1 MRVLMVTP
9 SYYPILGG
17 SETAIRILST
27 MLNEMGI
34 HTDVM
39 TYNMTRKWNPIWRE
53 ETVDNGLFR
62 VFKVPAFN
70 LASIFLVNP
79 LELIKVYVIP
89 KLSFVGRFREYDI
102 IHFQGEA
109 DLSFPLFSFFV
120 RKPKLWTSHT
130 SYAKLPRLKRV
141 FKLFFPRIADLYIA
155 IELEIL
161 SRLGVPKNKSLPWF
175 CFGVDVKTFR
185 PDETKRIDNLI
196 LFVGRIDRIKGLHV
210 LLEALS
216 DVISQTQLVI
226 IGPKWDP
233 EYAAICMEKIKQVN
247 SSGFH
252 NVQYLGAMDEE
263 SLVPWY
269 QKAAVLVRPDLDGFS
284 GGLTSL
290 EALACATPVI
300 GTGNHL
306 IKNGVNGLRVSPNN
320 AKELA
325 KAINQLLGNKIS
337 REEFG
342 REGRRIVEN
351 QFSWKKIAEKSVKL
365 YEAVLSTYRKQ

>member
-27 MLNEMGI
+27 MLNEKGI

-39 TYNMTRKWNPIWRE
+39 TYNMTRKWHPIWRE

-62 VFKVPAFN
+62 VFKVPAIN
-70 LASIFLVNP
+70 LATIFLINP

-89 KLSFVGRFREYDI
+89 KPSFVGRFRDYDI

-120 RKPKLWTSHT
+120 RKPKIWTSHT
-130 SYAKLPRLKRV
+130 NYAKLPRLKRV

-161 SRLGVPKNKSLPWF
+161 SRLGVPRPKSLRWF

-185 PDETKRIDNLI
+185 PDETKRIDNLV

-216 DVISQTQLVI
+216 DVVSQTQLVI

-269 QKAAVLVRPDLDGFS
+269 QKAAILVRPDLDGFS

-325 KAINQLLGNKIS
+325 KALNQLLGNKRS

-342 REGRRIVEN
+342 REGRRIVED
-351 QFSWKKIAEKSVKL
+351 QFSWEKIAEKSVKL

>member
-9 SYYPILGG
+9 SYHPILGG
-17 SETAIRILST
+17 SETAIRTLST

-39 TYNMTRKWNPIWRE
+39 TYNMNRKWNSIWRE
-53 ETVDNGLFR
+53 ETEDNGLFR

-70 LASIFLVNP
+70 PATVFLINP
-79 LELIKVYVIP
+79 LELIKVYLIP
-89 KLSFVGRFREYDI
+89 KPGFTRKFRDYDI

-120 RKPKLWTSHT
+120 RKPKIWTSHANQ
-130 SYAKLPRLKRV
+130 AKLPRLKSV

-155 IELEIL
+155 IELKIL
-161 SRLGVPKNKSLPWF
+161 SKLGVPEYKSLSWY
-175 CFGVDVKTFR
+175 CFGVDVKTFH
-185 PDETKRIDNLI
+185 PDETRRIDNLI
-196 LFVGRIDRIKGLHV
+196 LFVGRVARVKGLHV
-210 LLEALS
+210 LLDALPH
-216 DVISQTQLVI
+216 VTTPTQLAI
-226 IGPKWDP
+226 IGPKWDQ
-233 EYAAICMEKIKQVN
+233 EYAAVCMQKIKQVN
-247 SSGFH
+247 NGGFH
-252 NVQYLGAMDEE
+252 SVQYLGAMDEK

-269 QKAAVLVRPDLDGFS
+269 QKASVLIRPDLDGFS
-284 GGLTSL
+284 GGLASL

-306 IKNGVNGLRVSPNN
+306 IKNRVNGLRVSPNN

-325 KAINQLLGNKIS
+325 EAINQLLGNKIS

-351 QFSWKKIAEKSVKL
+351 QFSWEKIAEKSVKL
-365 YEAVLSTYRKQ
+365 YETVLSTYRKQ